1 MSEASELH
9 SARLEEYKSLREE
22 VLLHIKL
29 ERQILALTGTVFF
42 LALTFAAKFLPESH
56 ADIWSIVIMILL
68 TPLFALYRAE
78 LFAIAKIA
86 SYIEE
91 FIEPNVKGLRWT
103 GTHIQGV
110 KRFDKAS
117 PRAPFK
123 ISSHQAAGI
132 YFVVLLVVAWAL
144 PWVFDGC
151 TPSWTSLG
159 AMAILSFIY
168 ILNLASL
175 LRYGSHRERWQN
187 VWKTI
192 ASEDSGGR
200 N

>member
-29 ERQILALTGTVFF
+29 ERQILALAGTIFF
-42 LALTFAAKFLPESH
+42 LALTFLAKALPESH

-91 FIEPNVKGLRWT
+91 FIEPQVEGLKWT
-103 GTHIQGV
+103 GTHIQGL
-110 KRFDKAS
+110 KRFDKAG
-117 PRAPFK
+117 PRVRFK
-123 ISSHQAAGI
+123 ISSHEAASI
-132 YFVVLLVVAWAL
+132 YFVVLLVVAWSL
-144 PWVFDGC
+144 PWVFDAC
-151 TPSWTSLG
+151 TPSWPTISG
-159 AMAILSFIY
+159 MAILSFIY

-187 VWKTI
+187 VWKRI
-192 ASEDSGGR
+192 ASEDSEGR